1 MSIRIKDPAAE
12 QALRQLVTV
21 TGETKAEA
29 VRIAA
34 EERLQRLQRTQRPD
48 SAWATVQ
55 DIQVLVTET
64 GGPLSTAALYDEHGL
79 PK

>member
-1 MSIRIKDPAAE
+1 MSINIKNPAAE
-12 QALRQLVTV
+12 KALRQLVGI
-21 TGETKAEA
+21 TGETQADA

-34 EERLQRLQRTQRPD
+34 EERLQRLQRTQRLD
-48 SAWATVQ
+48 SAWATVH

-79 PK
+79 PR

>member
-48 SAWATVQ
+48 SAWATVH